1 MEERLCQCCK
11 KNHAAKSYEGEN
23 GKRELYC
30 LDCYSRLFLDGGNGE
45 ENASSACPYCGTG
58 LEEVKKSKL
67 VGCAHCYQSM
77 QTGLFPLIK
86 KMQGGRAHTGKTPP
100 LEGEYGSPYVY
111 GDMVYGEY
119 RAQAVSKARYA
130 RQYHEL
136 EIIIAR
142 LRAEGRG
149 EEASGY
155 EEKLAAMKIRGT
167 IEEDFV
173 WRTRTSLSKQS

>member
-11 KNHAAKSYEGEN
+11 KNQAARSYEGEN

-30 LDCYSRLFLDGGNGE
+30 LDCYSRLFLEGGSSE
-45 ENASSACPYCGTG
+45 ENALSACPYCGTG
-58 LEEVKKSKL
+58 LDEVKKRKL

-86 KMQGGRAHTGKTPP
+86 KMQGGKAHTGKTPP
-100 LEGEYGSPYVY
+100 LEGEYGSPY
-111 GDMVYGEY
+111 DNADIVYGEY
-119 RAQAVSKARYA
+119 RAQAVAKARYA
-130 RQYHEL
+130 RQSREL
-136 EIIIAR
+136 EIIIAH
-142 LRAEGRG
+142 LKAEGRG

-155 EEKLAAMKIRGT
+155 QEKLAAMKIRGA

-173 WRTRTSLSKQS
+173 WRTRASLSKRS

>member
-1 MEERLCQCCK
+1 M
-11 KNHAAKSYEGEN
+11 A
-23 GKRELYC
+23 
-30 LDCYSRLFLDGGNGE
+30 CYSRLFLEGGSSE
-45 ENASSACPYCGTG
+45 ENALSACPYCGTG
-58 LEEVKKSKL
+58 LEEVKKRKL

-77 QTGLFPLIK
+77 QTGLFSLIK

-100 LEGEYGSPYVY
+100 LEGEYGAPYVY
-111 GDMVYGEY
+111 GDIVYGEY
-119 RAQAVSKARYA
+119 RAQAVAKARYT
-130 RQYHEL
+130 RQAHEL
-136 EIIIAR
+136 ETIIAR
-142 LRAEGRG
+142 LKAEGRE

>member
-1 MEERLCQCCK
+1 MEEKLCQCCK
-11 KNHAAKSYEGEN
+11 KNHAARSFEGEN

-30 LDCYSRLFLDGGNGE
+30 LDCYSHLFLEGGVSE
-45 ENASSACPYCGTG
+45 ETSLDACPYCGTS
-58 LEEVKKSKL
+58 LSEVKKSKL
-67 VGCAHCYQSM
+67 VGCAHCYSSM
-77 QTGLFPLIK
+77 QTGLFPLVK

-111 GDMVYGEY
+111 GDIVYGEY
-119 RAQAVSKARYA
+119 RARAVAKARYA
-130 RQYHEL
+130 RQSHEL
-136 EIIIAR
+136 EIIIAT
-142 LRAEGRG
+142 LRAEGRD

-173 WRTRTSLSKQS
+173 WRSRPSFSKQS